1 MVEMLPECGIFMRK
15 RSLVCYKC
23 LEMYEVCKKNRFNF
37 EQIDET
43 EEMQMEMSAAI
54 DGGLK

>member
-1 MVEMLPECGIFMRK
+1 MVEMLTECGILRK

-23 LEMYEVCKKNRFNF
+23 LEMYEACKKNRFNF

-43 EEMQMEMSAAI
+43 GEMQMEMSAAI
-54 DGGLK
+54 DD